1 MRFFLGGRPLA
12 ILALIGMLI
21 LVRPGGA
28 EGAARHKFYVGTIIT
43 ISTGSLTIHS
53 KTHKANF
60 TFTIDKGTKFLR
72 LGQGIARTMFKV
84 GTYVTVSYSP
94 GAHNSMVAW
103 HISLRNLP
111 KSRK

>member
-12 ILALIGMLI
+12 ILVTLAI
-21 LVRPGGA
+21 LLAAMPRGA
-28 EGAARHKFYVGTIIT
+28 EGAVRHKFYVGTIIT

-72 LGQGIARTMFKV
+72 TGQSIARTMFKV

-94 GAHNSMVAW
+94 GAHNAMIAW